1 MYIRKWQASMIE
13 LCNVFFLYM
22 KNKEILSGINYTF
35 NEGVLYLVKGPNGSG
50 KTTLGKL
57 ICGLLRPT
65 KGVIKVNNEDIRKKD
80 VGIIS
85 GYIGYL
91 FQNPDMQLFAP
102 TVLEE
107 LMFPYELKGIK
118 DEGLNEKADGLLG
131 RFNLA
136 DKKDSFPLLMSGGE
150 KQRLA
155 FATIMMRDVR
165 FIILDEPT
173 SSVDE
178 TGRSEVIRFVTEF
191 VENGGG
197 AIIITHD
204 EHLESAL
211 PERTLLKVERGSLYE
226 V

>member
-1 MYIRKWQASMIE
+1 MIE
-13 LCNVFFLYM
+13 LCNVFFSYK

-118 DEGLNEKADGLLG
+118 DEGLNEKADGLLE

-155 FATIMMRDVR
+155 LATIMMRDVR